1 MDSDHSRELARK
13 QLVDLI
19 TEIYDEMNQE
29 EEILSSPDNDHGL
42 FKYIG
47 MNSQSQFYLT
57 KMSKK
62 RDVKRAGLGFVI
74 QRAELPHCFRLSFDI
89 EISKEVTGK
98 DPNDLIAAMTRF
110 AQGEFGMRAPQFII
124 YVQPAHSGQRGWA
137 DKTFVGVE
145 LEVDPRDMDKPRKLK
160 KGLIDSAHKLFQAL
174 DFALA

>member
-1 MDSDHSRELARK
+1 MDSDFSRELARK

-19 TEIYDEMNQE
+19 TDIYDELDRQE
-29 EEILSSPDNDHGL
+29 GILSPPDNDHGL

-47 MNSQSQFYLT
+47 MNPQSQFYLS

-62 RDVKRAGLGFVI
+62 RDVQRPGLGFVI
-74 QRAELPHCFRLSFDI
+74 QRAELPHAFRLSFDI

-98 DPNDLIAAMTRF
+98 DPTDLIADMTRF
-110 AQGEFGMRAPQFII
+110 AQTEFGMRAPEFII

-145 LEVDPRDMDKPRKLK
+145 QEVDPNDMEKTKKLK

-174 DFALA
+174 DFALT

>member
-1 MDSDHSRELARK
+1 MDSDFSRELARK

-19 TEIYDEMNQE
+19 TDIYEELNQK
-29 EEILSSPDNDHGL
+29 EEILSAPDNDHGL

-47 MNSQSQFYLT
+47 MNPQSQFYLS

-62 RDVKRAGLGFVI
+62 RDVQRAGLGFVI
-74 QRAELPHCFRLSFDI
+74 QRAELLHCFRLSFDI

-98 DPNDLIAAMTRF
+98 DPTDIIADMTRY
-110 AQGEFGMRAPQFII
+110 AQTEFGMRAPEFII

-145 LEVDPRDMDKPRKLK
+145 LEVNPDDIDKNRKLK

-174 DFALA
+174 DFALT